1 MKLKTISLLA
11 MLLTPLAAQ
20 SFDFDDGGP
29 ITVNADNARL
39 DDIAGTAVYTGQV
52 EIRQNQTV
60 MTADRV
66 VLYRN
71 DSGLDRI
78 EAEGSPARY
87 QQPAD
92 SEGGATD
99 ARARRILY
107 SASENTLTFERN
119 AVIEQDGNRFSGDLI
134 HYDTSNR
141 VVTAETR
148 AEDSDSQGRVEMVI
162 QPRQSGSG
170 DSGSR

>member
-1 MKLKTISLLA
+1 MKLKAISLLA
-11 MLLTPLAAQ
+11 LLLAPLAAQ
-20 SFDFDDGGP
+20 SFDFDEGGP

-39 DDIAGTAVYTGQV
+39 DDTAGTAVYTGQV
-52 EIRQNQTV
+52 EIRQKETV

-71 DSGLDRI
+71 DDGLDRI
-78 EAEGSPARY
+78 EAEGNPARY

-99 ARARRILY
+99 ASARRIVY
-107 SASENTLTFERN
+107 SATNNTLTFERN
-119 AVIEQDGNRFSGDLI
+119 AVIEQNGNRFSGDLI
-134 HYDTSNR
+134 HYDTGNR

-148 AEDSDSQGRVEMVI
+148 PGEDDSQGRVEMVI
-162 QPRQSGSG
+162 QPRQSGAG
-170 DSGSR
+170 EGGSR